1 MNEVIDKTKFIQL
14 KKLVER
20 IEKEPHLQDRLEET
34 EISLEFLLGNLFPSV
49 YNNMKDALNEEHTK
63 GYIEGFNKV
72 EYPIHVHQCPDCNY
86 RWFTDYL
93 ENKYCPH
100 CGKNIE

>member
-1 MNEVIDKTKFIQL
+1 MNEVIDKTKFKQL

-49 YNNMKDALNEEHTK
+49 YNNMTSALKDEHTK
-63 GYIEGFNKV
+63 GYIEGFNKLD
-72 EYPIHVHQCPDCNY
+72 YPMYNHYCPYCGYD
-86 RWFTDYL
+86 WFTAEKDK
-93 ENKYCPH
+93 KYCPN